1 MKELSIEEKA
11 KRYDDAIKL
20 VNSKWYYRNQ
30 PCFIN
35 VSELFPE
42 FKENKDKNIRKWLI
56 EYFKE
61 YKSTGIEGFA
71 NGLKIDSIIAWLEKQ
86 NEKKETNNQI
96 PNILWHNVNE
106 EPEVQ
111 REIFCE
117 WKSSTGIWHSIV
129 FYHPYS
135 KTFCEREQI
144 IKNVLRWTYVD
155 EILHQ
160 LQLNYISK

>member
-11 KRYDDAIKL
+11 KRYDEIIKL
-20 VNSKWYYRNQ
+20 VNSKWVHKNQ
-30 PCFIN
+30 SYVTDI
-35 VSELFPE
+35 SEIFPE
-42 FKENKDKNIRKWLI
+42 LKESEDENIRKDLI
-56 EYFKE
+56 DWVESYVNNTWRDHNK
-61 YKSTGIEGFA
+61 T
-71 NGLKIDSIIAWLEKQ
+71 DIIAWLKKR

-96 PNILWHNVNE
+96 LNILWHNVNE
-106 EPEVQ
+106 EPEVK

-135 KTFCEREQI
+135 KTFYDREQI

-155 EILHQ
+155 EMLKKQ
-160 LQLNYISK
+160 NK